1 LYPFTWA
8 TAGACGGRKE
18 RIEGGERSWEKE
30 GEKEGEGE
38 RRRRR
43 EKEGGYTNIIQ
54 INTLKDTRG
63 EWR

>member
-1 LYPFTWA
+1 MWREK
-8 TAGACGGRKE
+8 GENRGRRKE
-18 RIEGGERSWEKE
+18 LGKE

-63 EWR
+63 EWK